1 MPYGYIS
8 AAIGAG
14 RKSCQPGGQSPRL
27 RLQRED
33 LHEAPDCKIDQLP
46 LGGFVLVQCWP
57 DRYPTQCADN

>member
-14 RKSCQPGGQSPRL
+14 RKSRQPGGQSPQL
-27 RLQRED
+27 RLQRES

-46 LGGFVLVQCWP
+46 LGGSVLVQCWP
-57 DRYPTQCADN
+57 DRYLIQSARN